1 MNWSR
6 VKTIFIILFL
16 ISDLFLLALLAIS
29 NRSLSAVSPEVIES
43 TVQILGN
50 NNIYIDPGIIPKK
63 VESAPYAEAE
73 NVISDH
79 AAFAKVLLGDSAT
92 ETDVNIYES
101 ESGSLTITGN
111 SFVYS
116 ANPAVSKEALH
127 DARDIEKTASDFLK
141 NIGFDLS
148 HAKSKSE
155 KTDAGYAVTFSNY
168 ANGLPIFNSSVT
180 VLFSGKSIASASGT
194 WFNLI
199 DASGQ
204 DNTLKSVTSM
214 LIDLIPQVDTS
225 AGKVTI
231 SSLALGY
238 NIPESNSY
246 HKSAMLVPVWQ
257 VIEEGGRQHFPDARN
272 PQ

>member
-16 ISDLFLLALLAIS
+16 ISDLFLLAILTIS
-29 NRSLSAVSPEVIES
+29 DRSLNAVSPEIIES
-43 TVQILGN
+43 TVQILEN
-50 NNIYIDPGIIPKK
+50 NSICIDPDIIPKK
-63 VESAPYAEAE
+63 TKSVHYAEAE
-73 NVISDH
+73 NVISDY
-79 AAFAKVLLGDSAT
+79 AAFAKAILGNSAA
-92 ETDVNIYES
+92 ENGDNSYES
-101 ESGSLTITGN
+101 ELGTLTIDGN
-111 SFVYS
+111 SFVFS
-116 ANPAVSKEALH
+116 ANSALLNQ
-127 DARDIEKTASDFLK
+127 DLQNTKDIEKNASNFLK

-155 KTDAGYAVTFSNY
+155 KTDSGYAVTFSNY

-180 VLFSGKSIASASGT
+180 VIFDGKSLASASGT

-214 LIDLIPQVDTS
+214 LIDLIPQMDTS
-225 AGKVTI
+225 AGSVRI
-231 SSLALGY
+231 SNLTLGY
-238 NIPESNSY
+238 NIPESSSY

-257 VIEEGGRQHFPDARN
+257 VIEEGGAQHFPDARN